1 MHRCVVVLFVL
12 SLHPDVIAGEADVVE
27 VETDCSAESRCDFH
41 VTVRHADEGW
51 EHYADR
57 WEVLTLGGEVLGTR
71 ELAHPHENEQPFTRS
86 LRDVRVPEGV
96 DEVIL
101 RAHDSRHGYGG
112 ETMNIALRLNKGELA
127 R

>member
-57 WEVLTLGGEVLGTR
+57 WEVLTLDGEVLGTR

-86 LRDVRVPEGV
+86 LHGVPVPEGV
-96 DEVIL
+96 NDVML

-112 ETMNIALRLNKGELA
+112 EIMTIALRLNKGEPI

>member
-1 MHRCVVVLFVL
+1 MRSCIFVL
-12 SLHPDVIAGEADVVE
+12 LALSIHCNAFAGEADVVE
-27 VETDCSAESRCDFH
+27 VKADCDAQSSCDFH

-57 WEVLTLGGEVLGTR
+57 WQVLTLDGEVLGTR

-86 LRDVRVPEGV
+86 LRGVRIPDGV
-96 DEVIL
+96 DEVVVQ
-101 RAHDSRHGYGG
+101 AGDSVHGYGG
-112 ETMNIALRLNKGELA
+112 KKMAIMLHRNSGDPA

>member
-57 WEVLTLGGEVLGTR
+57 WEVLTLDGEVLGTR

-86 LRDVRVPEGV
+86 LRGVPVPEGV
-96 DEVIL
+96 DDVIL

-112 ETMNIALRLNKGELA
+112 EMMTIALRLNKGEPA